1 MKKPDLEYK
10 ILFFGDTCVG
20 KTSLLVRYVDDKF
33 EVGVSTIGVDVRY
46 KYIDYENKR
55 IKLDIW
61 DTAGQEKFKG
71 IAKNYLNGA
80 NGVIGVFDIT
90 QKISFDN
97 LKLILSSIKEE
108 LSSKVE
114 IIIVE
119 NKIDLEKD
127 RKVSEKA
134 INEFGEKKNLEIFK
148 ASAKTGEGVEDF
160 FMALFKKLYSNK
172 SIGKVEFDE
181 EDDDDEDNYK
191 KNSFSLKHHKK
202 HSKQSN
208 ENKKKCC

>member
-1 MKKPDLEYK
+1 MQKPDLEYK
-10 ILFFGDTCVG
+10 ILFLGDTCVG

-46 KYIDYENKR
+46 KYIDYDNKR

-61 DTAGQEKFKG
+61 DTAGQERFKG
-71 IAKNYLNGA
+71 IGKNYLNGA
-80 NGVIGVFDIT
+80 NGIIGVIDIT
-90 QKISFDN
+90 KKISFDN
-97 LKLILSSIKEE
+97 LKLILNSVKENV
-108 LSSKVE
+108 SSKVE

-119 NKIDLEKD
+119 NKIDLENE
-127 RKVSEKA
+127 RQVTEKA

-148 ASAKTGEGVEDF
+148 ASAKTGKGVEDF
-160 FMALFKKLYSNK
+160 FMALIKKLYSNK

-181 EDDDDEDNYK
+181 EDDDDGDNYK

-202 HSKQSN
+202 HSKHSN

>member
-1 MKKPDLEYK
+1 MQKPDLEYK
-10 ILFFGDTCVG
+10 ILFLGDTSVG
-20 KTSLLVRYVDDKF
+20 KTSLLVRYVDEKF
-33 EVGVSTIGVDVRY
+33 EAGLSTVGVDVRY

-61 DTAGQEKFKG
+61 DTAGQERFRG
-71 IAKNYLNGA
+71 IGKNYLNGA
-80 NGVIGVFDIT
+80 NGIIGVIDIT
-90 QKISFDN
+90 QKQSFDN
-97 LKLILSSIKEE
+97 LKLILNNVKEN

-119 NKIDLEKD
+119 NKSDLEEE
-127 RKVSEKA
+127 RQVTEKA
-134 INEFGEKKNLEIFK
+134 INDFGEKKNLEIYK

-160 FMALFKKLYSNK
+160 FMALIKKLFSNK

-181 EDDDDEDNYK
+181 DDDDDEDNYK

-202 HSKQSN
+202 HSKNSN
-208 ENKKKCC
+208 ENKNNCC